1 MRQRVD
7 QQFIDEAERFGL
19 RASCESCAHY
29 AEATRSCAEGYPNHE
44 HRLRPLRVGDEFVF
58 CKEFELC

>member
-19 RASCESCAHY
+19 RATCEACAHY

-44 HRLRPLRVGDEFVF
+44 HLRRESEEDESY
-58 CKEFELC
+58 